1 MSYWRLETGAYTF
14 YLTISKGSGN
24 HTISI
29 GGRKGECVNISVN
42 TPESLA
48 VQRGYHS
55 LDAATIP
62 VLGWNARCAG
72 SGTIAMINTIL
83 SEAVKRYPYVKM
95 FTFTDNSHIT
105 CDNGNGISLL
115 SLSVVEHRKTWYERN
130 FNATLVDSTL
140 AKKYQDGLKI
150 LEDPELKL
158 PFSDFKN
165 IINSYTTTSTA
176 LKPYY
181 ENSANYFEFFGTILR
196 AEGKSGL
203 CNLIADWIDIFLSY
217 IFQFNPLTASWAIPS
232 DSITEV
238 LTTEFKLNRKP
249 ANQIGGR
256 RSTRRNSSRVNIN
269 DIIELE

>member
-1 MSYWRLETGAYTF
+1 M
-14 YLTISKGSGN
+14 
-24 HTISI
+24 
-29 GGRKGECVNISVN
+29 NISVN
-42 TPESLA
+42 TPESLM

-55 LDAATIP
+55 LDTATIP
-62 VLGWNARCAG
+62 VLAFAADKDLVKG
-72 SGTIAMINTIL
+72 SGTVAMINTAL

-130 FNATLVDSTL
+130 FNAILVDSAL

-158 PFSDFKN
+158 PFPEFKN
-165 IINSYTTTSTA
+165 IINSYTTSSAA
-176 LKPYY
+176 LKPHY
-181 ENSANYFEFFGTILR
+181 ENSANYFDFFASILK
-196 AEGKSGL
+196 AEGKAGL
-203 CNLIADWIDIFLSY
+203 CNLIADWIDIFLLY
-217 IFQFNPLTASWAIPS
+217 IFQFNPLTVSWAIPS
-232 DSITEV
+232 DSIGEV
-238 LTTEFKLNRKP
+238 VTREVKLNRKP

-256 RSTRRNSSRVNIN
+256 RTRRNGSRVNIN